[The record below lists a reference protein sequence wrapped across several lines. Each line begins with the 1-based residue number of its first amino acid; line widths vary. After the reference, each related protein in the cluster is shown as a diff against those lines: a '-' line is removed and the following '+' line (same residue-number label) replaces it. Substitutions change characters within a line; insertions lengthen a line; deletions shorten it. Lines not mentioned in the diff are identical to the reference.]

1 MAVHFIDDQTGEISD
16 LVIDT
21 GEDAPVS
28 ERRAYRESGQ
38 AVPAERER
46 GRTPIWPVFVVFAA
60 IAGFLIGGGVATAA
74 SQAEIHNLK
83 VELGYPDV
91 P

>member
-1 MAVHFIDDQTGEISD
+1 MAVHFIDDQTGEMSD
-16 LVIDT
+16 VVIDVP
-21 GEDAPVS
+21 EEHVS